1 MIELHSII
9 SGSSGNCSLVTDGET
24 NILVDCG
31 ASGKRILN
39 ALHDLDVEPEDI
51 SAIVV
56 THEHIDHTRGVGVL
70 ARKLKVPVF
79 ATAGTHSAM
88 EIGRLADEQCNI
100 IAADNQ
106 YSLGDIG
113 FTPFSIPHD
122 AAEPCGYTF
131 TDGETQVAVATDM
144 GCMTKELFSHISGSK
159 SIILESNHDIEM
171 LKVGPYPYNLKRRI
185 LSNIGH
191 LSNRIA
197 SLTALRLIQTGTEH
211 IMLGHLSEHN
221 NMPGLALL
229 ETTNHLKK
237 HDVEIGSD
245 VTIQVADRYEITS
258 FSKGGTGKCMYQ

>member
-9 SGSSGNCSLVTDGET
+9 SGSSGNCSLVSSGET

-31 ASGKRILN
+31 ASGKHILN
-39 ALHDLDVEPEDI
+39 ALHDLNVEPEDV

-70 ARKLKVPVF
+70 ARRLKIPVY
-79 ATAGTHSAM
+79 ATAGTHSSM
-88 EIGRLADEQCNI
+88 KVGRLSDEQCNI
-100 IAADNQ
+100 ISADNE
-106 YSLGDIG
+106 YCLGNIG

-131 TDGETQVAVATDM
+131 TDGETQVAVATDI

-171 LKVGPYPYNLKRRI
+171 LRFGPYPYNLKHRI
-185 LSNIGH
+185 LGNYGH
-191 LSNRIA
+191 LSNKIA
-197 SLTALRLIQTGTEH
+197 SITSLRLIQTGTEH

-221 NMPGLALL
+221 NLPELALL
-229 ETTNHLKK
+229 ETINHLKK

-245 VTIQVADRYEITS
+245 VTIQVADRYKITS
-258 FSKGGTGKCMYQ
+258 FSKEGTGKCMCQ

>member
-24 NILVDCG
+24 NILIDCG
-31 ASGKRILN
+31 SSGKRILN
-39 ALHDLDVEPEDI
+39 SLQQLDVAPEDI

-56 THEHIDHTRGVGVL
+56 THEHTDHTKGVGVL
-70 ARKLKVPVF
+70 ARKLKIPVF
-79 ATAGTHSAM
+79 ATAGTHWAM
-88 EIGRLADEQCNI
+88 EVGKLTDEQCRI
-100 IAADNQ
+100 VTADTQ
-106 YSLGDIG
+106 YSFGNIG

-131 TDGETQVAVATDM
+131 TDGETKVAVATDM
-144 GCMTKELFSHISGSK
+144 GCMTKDLFSHISGSK

-171 LKVGPYPYNLKRRI
+171 LKVGPYPYKLKRRI
-185 LSNIGH
+185 LGNYGH

-197 SLTALRLIQTGTEH
+197 AITTLRLIQTGTEH

-229 ETTNHLKK
+229 ETTNHLRK
-237 HDVEIGSD
+237 HDVD
-245 VTIQVADRYEITS
+245 VDRDATIQVADRYKITS
-258 FSKGGTGKCMYQ
+258 FSKGGTGKCIYQ